1 MGDAVISSEHTRKLW
16 IGDSEAKIVLLVID
30 GLGGLP
36 HPDTGKSELETAT
49 LPNLDRLAAT
59 GSSGSI
65 SPLGPGFTPGS
76 GPAHLALFGYDPWE
90 NEIGRGALSAL
101 GLGMGFASGD
111 VAARLNFCTV
121 DGEGRVTDRRAGRI
135 PTAKCRELCSILE
148 AVSIPDV
155 TVTIAPEMDYRA
167 AVVFRGQNL
176 SDAVT
181 DSDPQVTGV
190 RPRPLEARTTS
201 AQATVDVANS
211 FLLQASQLLATQSP
225 ANMVLIRGF
234 GGYPTLPRMQD
245 VYGLKALAIAGYPM
259 YRGVARVVGM
269 EIVETSSEL
278 ASEFRA
284 LQANWDKFDFFY
296 VHVKKTDSA
305 GEDGDFEG
313 KTRLLEDVDTFVGQI
328 LGLAPEVLVVT
339 GDHSTPSIMKSHSW
353 HPVPLLI
360 SSPWVNPVSAQRGF
374 SEKQCATG
382 DLGQIPSTA
391 VMALALAHARRLS
404 KFGA

>member
-36 HPDTGKSELETAT
+36 HPDTGKSELEAAT

-101 GLGMGFASGD
+101 GLGMEFASSD

-190 RPRPLEARTTS
+190 RPRPLEARTES
-201 AQATVDVANS
+201 ARATVDVANA
-211 FLLQASQLLATQSP
+211 FLDQATQLLATQSP

-234 GGYPTLPRMQD
+234 GGNPTLPRMED

-278 ASEFRA
+278 ASEFSA

-296 VHVKKTDSA
+296 VHVKMTDSA

>member
-36 HPDTGKSELETAT
+36 HPDTGKSELEAAT

-101 GLGMGFASGD
+101 GLGMEFASGD

-190 RPRPLEARTTS
+190 RPRPLEARTES
-201 AQATVDVANS
+201 ARATVDVANA
-211 FLLQASQLLATQSP
+211 FLDQATQLLATQSP

-234 GGYPTLPRMQD
+234 GGYPALPRMED

-259 YRGVARVVGM
+259 YRGVARAVGM
-269 EIVETSSEL
+269 QIVETSSEL
-278 ASEFRA
+278 ASEFDA
-284 LQANWDKFDFFY
+284 LRANWDKFDFFY

-360 SSPWVNPVSAQRGF
+360 SSPWVNPVGAQRGF